1 MSTERPTYSELLE
14 REIGLLNS
22 LSTALTNAKAA
33 IASCKIQ
40 ELEESTVIQ
49 RHLCA
54 QMETTS
60 VEIRRVKPQALP
72 AGHEAGTVTELRER
86 WQKECA
92 RVQQLNKEVQ
102 GLLWRSQR
110 TVTALLNA
118 FRMFEGNYAAEAL
131 KQTSNVRAM
140 QERA

>member
-1 MSTERPTYSELLE
+1 MSQEKITYRELLE
-14 REIGLLNS
+14 QEIGVLDA
-22 LSTALTNAKAA
+22 LSTALATAKSA

-60 VEIRRVKPQALP
+60 VEIRRVKPQTLP
-72 AGHEAGTVTELRER
+72 AGHEAGTVPELRER
-86 WQKECA
+86 WQKACA
-92 RVQQLNKEVQ
+92 RVRQLNKELQ

-110 TVTALLNA
+110 TVNALLNA
-118 FRMFEGNYAAEAL
+118 FRMFEGNYAVEAL